1 MIETKRSP
9 LVMFPNGAL
18 ARCEVVPE
26 DCVLVI
32 EPEIVEAELPPVIDQ
47 TQAVKEAENANGQRT

>member
-1 MIETKRSP
+1 MMDTKRSP

-32 EPEIVEAELPPVIDQ
+32 EPLPEEQDSPIIIDQ
-47 TQAVKEAENANGQRT
+47 TEAVKEAENGNNA

>member
-26 DCVLVI
+26 DCVMVI
-32 EPEIVEAELPPVIDQ
+32 EPLPEEEEFPIIIDQ
-47 TQAVKEAENANGQRT
+47 TEAVKEAENGNKP

>member
-1 MIETKRSP
+1 MDTKRSP

-32 EPEIVEAELPPVIDQ
+32 EPLPEEQDFPIIIDQ
-47 TQAVKEAENANGQRT
+47 TEAVKEAENGDNA

>member
-1 MIETKRSP
+1 MSDIKRSP

-32 EPEIVEAELPPVIDQ
+32 EPLSEEQEYSTIIDQ
-47 TQAVKEAENANGQRT
+47 TKAVKEAENGNNA

>member
-1 MIETKRSP
+1 MIDGRRLP

-18 ARCEVVPE
+18 MRCEVVPE

-32 EPEIVEAELPPVIDQ
+32 EPLPEEQDFPIIIDQ
-47 TQAVKEAENANGQRT
+47 TEAVKEAENGNNA